1 MKNGDQMKITQRAT
15 ITSINHLN
23 KNFEVKITDHLK
35 DSFVLSLED
44 DGNVL
49 LPLPREKFSDYFEV
63 GDEIELKKHGNHDFK
78 IINLTC
84 VVLRLSRFKRDLI
97 SILRRLDKDDHPLK
111 RCILLNES
119 GFVLL
124 STKKNPEKINAIT
137 EATQKVEN
145 NHENF

>member
-1 MKNGDQMKITQRAT
+1 MKNKQRAL
-15 ITSINHLN
+15 ITSIDHLN
-23 KNFEVKITDHLK
+23 KNFEVKITNYPTAFEAADNGK
-35 DSFVLSLED
+35 VLF
-44 DGNVL
+44 
-49 LPLPREKFSDYFEV
+49 PLPKEKFRDFFEV
-63 GDEIELKKHGNHDFK
+63 GDEIEFKKFGNNDFK

-124 STKKNPEKINAIT
+124 SAKKNPEKINAIT

-145 NHENF
+145 NHEKF